1 MKVRLLKDQFLHK
14 GGMKKKKGL
23 ELTVHKDFGIQLI
36 KSKKAERV
44 KENKFSNIF
53 KTK

>member
-23 ELTVHKDFGIQLI
+23 VLIVHSDFGRQLI
-36 KSKKAERV
+36 KAKKAELV
-44 KENKFSNIF
+44 KENKLLNIF
-53 KTK
+53 KIK